1 MAKKKKETE
10 NVDEIF
16 QTETVEETPSTE
28 ESTGSVKG
36 Y

>member
-1 MAKKKKETE
+1 MAKKKKDTE
-10 NVDEIF
+10 NTDEIF
-16 QTETVEETPSTE
+16 QDETVEETPSTE